1 MGAGVMIKESFANIP
16 SIEGPIKVTEKSHP
30 FCAME
35 YSRTPLKL
43 EEYGYLEEEYFL
55 TGHANIYDTDETDEV
70 VVFKQNLPYKTRILV
85 RRPQDCRKYSGRVY
99 VDIMNATQGYDIEDL
114 WHRNYLWCMENGHA
128 YVGITSKPVNV
139 LALKN
144 FDYDRYRT
152 LNWSNG
158 EMVPAPVVSKT
169 ATIPGTEEG
178 LVWDMLGQLGNLL
191 REKENNCLGGY
202 PVKYIYLAGQ
212 SQSGAYLNTFVHY
225 FDKYTQKENGQ
236 RIFDGYL
243 NIVGALVQRSI
254 RQEDTIGPLRLS
266 VRNMRPCETP
276 YICMSSEADLY
287 LFNLFLEGNL
297 FKVKIENSDTEK
309 NKCRYYEIPGSPHTD
324 IVCPVLTAVS
334 EIEQMDGKLPN
345 LDPKLLEHI
354 NDMHV
359 EYYICGLLEK
369 LHIWAS
375 QKIAPEVYEPME
387 RTEEDLVR
395 DAFGNAK
402 GGLRTSYVEVPIAT
416 YVASNPDDP
425 EGICGTME
433 YFTESTVKQLYGSE
447 EGYLSKFKEYTL
459 KQQEEGW
466 ISKTDAEKMIIWS
479 REAVKHIRK

>member
-1 MGAGVMIKESFANIP
+1 
-16 SIEGPIKVTEKSHP
+16 
-30 FCAME
+30 
-35 YSRTPLKL
+35 
-43 EEYGYLEEEYFL
+43 
-55 TGHANIYDTDETDEV
+55 
-70 VVFKQNLPYKTRILV
+70 
-85 RRPQDCRKYSGRVY
+85 
-99 VDIMNATQGYDIEDL
+99 
-114 WHRNYLWCMENGHA
+114 
-128 YVGITSKPVNV
+128 
-139 LALKN
+139 
-144 FDYDRYRT
+144 
-152 LNWSNG
+152 
-158 EMVPAPVVSKT
+158 
-169 ATIPGTEEG
+169 
-178 LVWDMLGQLGNLL
+178 
-191 REKENNCLGGY
+191 
-202 PVKYIYLAGQ
+202 
-212 SQSGAYLNTFVHY
+212 
-225 FDKYTQKENGQ
+225 
-236 RIFDGYL
+236 
-243 NIVGALVQRSI
+243 
-254 RQEDTIGPLRLS
+254 
-266 VRNMRPCETP
+266 MRPCETP

-387 RTEEDLVR
+387 RTEEYLVR